1 MLKDQAE
8 ELRNKMLSC
17 KIEKIADH
25 YGLQHQLYKSV
36 EELIELVQAIQDY
49 SFKLGMRDDEIST
62 EHVVDEIADV
72 KIMIAQLEYLLE
84 LEEEV
89 NDRVEFKLNRQMDRI
104 KLEKESVQHEM

>member
-1 MLKDQAE
+1 MISEQAKNPQRYCQGAE
-8 ELRNKMLSC
+8 
-17 KIEKIADH
+17 IEKIADH

-36 EELIELVQAIQDY
+36 EELIELVQAVQDY